1 MNEDERQLL
10 HILLGIAAMALVE
23 FVGVQLASYVVG
35 IILLFGTILVH
46 LKLSHF
52 SLGPL
57 EKFVERFERPGVTP
71 GYGAMTMAAGA
82 LGIMTLVSS
91 KESILASLL
100 ILGLGD
106 AASTIVG
113 RRSKKKLPWSNQ
125 KTYGGS
131 VAFLVACLP
140 AAYFGGVPAILIAAL
155 AAFAESLETN
165 IDDNLVIAI
174 VCVIAFR
181 LLSFV

>member
-23 FVGVQLASYVVG
+23 FIGVQLAAYVVG

-46 LKLSHF
+46 LKLSNF

-71 GYGAMTMAAGA
+71 GYGAMTIAAGS
-82 LGIMTLVSS
+82 LGVMTLVSS
-91 KESILASLL
+91 KENVLASLL

-113 RRSKKKLPWSNQ
+113 MRSKKKLPWSAQ

-131 VAFLVACLP
+131 AAFFVACLP
-140 AAYFGGVPAILIAAL
+140 AAYFGGLPAILVAAL
-155 AAFAESLETN
+155 AAAAESLETN